1 MKYIAGCIIGL
12 ALLSGCM
19 EPRTVVSVKQI
30 GDYTVVTYK
39 VSIEGKFNKQTT
51 EKIFKCYYLTSS
63 YKILT
68 SKYKE
73 PLSSQ
78 NSPLRKFWMAEVMW
92 TSPILYRNARKD
104 GRETQSQSKYSG
116 KKIIQD
122 NNLTIKL

>member
-1 MKYIAGCIIGL
+1 MTVQQA
-12 ALLSGCM
+12 SD
-19 EPRTVVSVKQI
+19 TVVSVKQI

-78 NSPLRKFWMAEVMW
+78 NSPWRKFLMAEVIIDESANTLVKCRWKMSDMVDAFVKD
-92 TSPILYRNARKD
+92 TS
-104 GRETQSQSKYSG
+104 S
-116 KKIIQD
+116 
-122 NNLTIKL
+122 